1 MGKSQRI
8 QEYEFW
14 GLLIGVGIPLPGTG
28 AWTGS
33 LIASLL
39 DIDKKKAFL
48 AVACGV
54 LMASLIMALLSY
66 GIPWLVGLFL

>member
-14 GLLIGVGIPLPGTG
+14 GLLIFVGIPLPGTG

-54 LMASLIMALLSY
+54 LLASLIMALLSY
-66 GIPWLVGLFL
+66 GIPWLIGLFL